1 MKQLPR
7 NVKIGPSRMP
17 LCVAD
22 DDDDP
27 FDDDESFSVT
37 PPPVA
42 VSEPRPSRRCA
53 PRGEKSP
60 TRPAHGLL
68 VWAAMIVGVA
78 VAISVSWIQSPP
90 RQTAVAL
97 RAWATDMSKL
107 DASTWVR
114 SDDLD
119 LGSLLRQRRAD
130 AQLEHEGYAS
140 IPGGVLYTPA
150 SFSSSDGTYDLLL
163 HFHGNVKVVVESAV
177 AAKLNAAVAVVN
189 LGVGSARYQDFY
201 AAPGMYEELLDNITG
216 AMKRRGLAH
225 PRLRRV
231 ALSAWSAG
239 YGAISTILT
248 QRQGRDPLDAILVL
262 DGIHTGY
269 RDGRPGE
276 LVARRLAPF
285 VEATHAAASED
296 LLFSITYSEID
307 PPGYAGSRATAEHL
321 MEVARSHGEVDEVEP
336 SVPTYRKLPAMR
348 GAVSKEDAKR
358 LEPIDDRRVGS
369 FHVRGY
375 RGNTKGHH
383 MAHLFQMGATVL
395 PELARR
401 WDAYAGYS
409 GRADAVRAESVRM
422 RSRRS
427 R

>member
-17 LCVAD
+17 LCVA

-42 VSEPRPSRRCA
+42 VSEPRPSQRPVWRD
-53 PRGEKSP
+53 ETSP
-60 TRPAHGLL
+60 KPSSHGLF
-68 VWAAMIVGVA
+68 VWAAMILGVA
-78 VAISVSWIQSPP
+78 VALSVSWIQSPP

-97 RAWATDMSKL
+97 RAWATDISKL
-107 DASTWVR
+107 DASAWIQA
-114 SDDLD
+114 DDAD
-119 LGSLLRQRRAD
+119 FGSLLRQRRAD
-130 AQLEHEGYAS
+130 AQLEHKGYAS
-140 IPGGVLYTPA
+140 IPGGVLYTPE
-150 SFSSSDGTYDLLL
+150 SFSSSDGSFDLLL

-189 LGVGSARYQDFY
+189 LGTGSARYQDFY
-201 AAPGMYEELLDNITG
+201 AAPGMYEELLENITAAIG
-216 AMKRRGLAH
+216 RRGLVE

-239 YGAISTILT
+239 YGAISTILM
-248 QRQGRDPLDAILVL
+248 QRRGRDPLDALLVL

-269 RDGRPGE
+269 KDGRAGE

-296 LLFSITYSEID
+296 LLFSITYSEIE
-307 PPGYAGSRATAEHL
+307 PPGYAGSRTTAEHL
-321 MEVARSHGEVDEVEP
+321 MGVASSHGEVAEVEL
-336 SVPTYRKLPAMR
+336 SVPVYRKLPAMR

-369 FHVRGY
+369 FHIRGF

-401 WDAYAGYS
+401 WDSYSGYA
-409 GRADAVRAESVRM
+409 GRADAVRAKLARRVR
-422 RSRRS
+422 RGR
-427 R
+427 